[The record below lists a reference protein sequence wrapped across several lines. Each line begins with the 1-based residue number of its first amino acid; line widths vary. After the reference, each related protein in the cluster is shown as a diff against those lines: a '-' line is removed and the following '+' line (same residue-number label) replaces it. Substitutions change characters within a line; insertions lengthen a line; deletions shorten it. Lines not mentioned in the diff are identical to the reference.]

1 MTLGEAL
8 KETRKKHKKASAKKG
23 SEFWAV
29 RIKVEVVEQ
38 VHIVEYVKAS
48 SVLEAQT
55 IALKQFDRRTPELVH
70 DCASRIWK
78 DKNRHSLQ
86 HLRITET
93 KKRKKFTISK
103 KQREILQGLIA
114 GKYLKH
120 SYSRWRL
127 VDPATS
133 QGTWYIPKGVP
144 SVSVDALFQKGLL
157 IDLATAN
164 MNDKEIEIQSALGSL
179 PELKAYTIDMAMV
192 KTLGLR
198 LQG

>member
-23 SEFWAV
+23 NEFWAV

-70 DCASRIWK
+70 DRASRIWK

-93 KKRKKFTISK
+93 KKRKRFTISK

-120 SYSRWRL
+120 SYSRWCL
-127 VDPATS
+127 VDPSTKDLWNSLESVA
-133 QGTWYIPKGVP
+133 VP
-144 SVSVDALFQKGLL
+144 SISVDSLFQKGLL
-157 IDLATAN
+157 IDLATAS

-179 PELKAYTIDMAMV
+179 PELKAYTIDMVRV

-198 LQG
+198 L